1 LTTRPIHPS
10 IHPSIASKPPTS
22 SPIRHTH
29 RLAEPE
35 WRAACTALGLG
46 EAEAASLLGSLHSSI
61 DSSSDSHSPV
71 VQEEEGEEDREEMAL
86 RFVNGWLLAVAR
98 AAGAALVAGV
108 CALGRLTP
116 AGMQQVGGRVGQTR
130 DVGLVGGG

>member
-1 LTTRPIHPS
+1 
-10 IHPSIASKPPTS
+10 
-22 SPIRHTH
+22 
-29 RLAEPE
+29 
-35 WRAACTALGLG
+35 
-46 EAEAASLLGSLHSSI
+46 
-61 DSSSDSHSPV
+61 
-71 VQEEEGEEDREEMAL
+71 MAL